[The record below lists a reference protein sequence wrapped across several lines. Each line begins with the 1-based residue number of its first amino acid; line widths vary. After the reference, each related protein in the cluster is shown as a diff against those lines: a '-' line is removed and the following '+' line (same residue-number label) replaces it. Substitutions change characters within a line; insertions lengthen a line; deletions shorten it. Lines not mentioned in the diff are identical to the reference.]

1 MGAIDLVLRHLLQ
14 VDDQN
19 EDFVMSSGTILIFG
33 IVAFGLL
40 LIGLVFTMI
49 EFHRIAERPDRVVGV
64 ESEVRE
70 FRRRDRAA

>member
-1 MGAIDLVLRHLLQ
+1 
-14 VDDQN
+14 
-19 EDFVMSSGTILIFG
+19 MSSGTILIFG

>member
-1 MGAIDLVLRHLLQ
+1 
-14 VDDQN
+14 
-19 EDFVMSSGTILIFG
+19 MSSGTILIFG

-49 EFHRIAERPDRVVGV
+49 EFHRIVERPDRVVGV